1 MNRAFVINLVAAIA
15 AIVLPPLLGTIAMK
29 QSYPALAQGITEAG
43 PNDPSLHAYPDT
55 DKTCLEWTDGCRTC
69 LRVANTATCP
79 NIGIACQPKPI
90 TCVRREEPP
99 RPMEPPK
106 PPEAAP
112 KQDGA
117 PK

>member
-1 MNRAFVINLVAAIA
+1 MMKRPFLINLAAALA
-15 AIVLPPLLGTIAMK
+15 ALILPIVLASVAVQQSREPPVGFSAADDASI
-29 QSYPALAQGITEAG
+29 
-43 PNDPSLHAYPDT
+43 HAYGDT

-99 RPMEPPK
+99 KPAEPPK
-106 PPEAAP
+106 PPQAAP

>member
-1 MNRAFVINLVAAIA
+1 MKRSGLILVAMLALCGI
-15 AIVLPPLLGTIAMK
+15 
-29 QSYPALAQGITEAG
+29 ALAQQSAPPG

-55 DKTCLEWTDGCRTC
+55 DKTCLEWTDSCRTC
-69 LRVANTATCP
+69 LRVADTGVCP

-99 RPMEPPK
+99 K
-106 PPEAAP
+106 PPEVP
-112 KQDGA
+112 KQEGA

>member
-1 MNRAFVINLVAAIA
+1 MNRSLVINIVAAIA
-15 AIVLPPLLGTIAMK
+15 AIVVPLLLGTVGIH
-29 QSYPALAQGITEAG
+29 QSYEVLAQDVAAPPG

-69 LRVANTATCP
+69 LRVADTGVCP

-99 RPMEPPK
+99 K
-106 PPEAAP
+106 PPEAPA
-112 KQDGA
+112 KQEGA

>member
-1 MNRAFVINLVAAIA
+1 MKQPFLINLVAAVA
-15 AIVLPPLLGTIAMK
+15 ALVLPI
-29 QSYPALAQGITEAG
+29 ALASVAAQQSRSPGFAAEWSAADDASIHG
-43 PNDPSLHAYPDT
+43 FGDT
-55 DKTCLEWTDGCRTC
+55 DKTCLEWTDSCRTC
-69 LRVANTATCP
+69 LRVANAAMCP

-99 RPMEPPK
+99 KPEAAPK
-106 PPEAAP
+106 PPENAP

>member
-1 MNRAFVINLVAAIA
+1 MVKRLTLINIAAAVAALLLP
-15 AIVLPPLLGTIAMK
+15 IVLASLAVRQAQFAITLSAMD
-29 QSYPALAQGITEAG
+29 EASVHG
-43 PNDPSLHAYPDT
+43 YGDIEKA
-55 DKTCLEWTDGCRTC
+55 CLEWTDSCRTC
-69 LRVANTATCP
+69 RRAGDTVTCS

-90 TCVRREEPP
+90 TCVRREEA
-99 RPMEPPK
+99 PK

>member
-1 MNRAFVINLVAAIA
+1 MRRFALVLVATVALCGTASAQQA
-15 AIVLPPLLGTIAMK
+15 APP
-29 QSYPALAQGITEAG
+29 G

-55 DKTCLEWTDGCRTC
+55 DKTCLEWTDSCRTC
-69 LRVANTATCP
+69 LRVADTGVCP

-99 RPMEPPK
+99 RPETAPK
-106 PPEAAP
+106 PE
-112 KQDGA
+112 GA